1 MFFKTISHVPI
12 WIPIPRMSEAATDN
26 CFKIDMH
33 SFAIIEAS
41 SVKEFMLV
49 DRDILSHRPQPMN
62 LVGLIGALFCR
73 TRS

>member
-1 MFFKTISHVPI
+1 M

-26 CFKIDMH
+26 CFNMDMH
-33 SFAIIEAS
+33 SFAIIEAL
-41 SVKEFMLV
+41 SVKELMLV

-62 LVGLIGALFCR
+62 LVGLIGAPFCR